1 MLAVIIVVL
10 LKIRNTNFFLWLSD
24 CSLTVEKAG
33 IYVIDKEKEGKG
45 MDPKNRCKM
54 NNFYLLET

>member
-24 CSLTVEKAG
+24 WSLTVEKAG

-45 MDPKNRCKM
+45 MVPKNRCKM